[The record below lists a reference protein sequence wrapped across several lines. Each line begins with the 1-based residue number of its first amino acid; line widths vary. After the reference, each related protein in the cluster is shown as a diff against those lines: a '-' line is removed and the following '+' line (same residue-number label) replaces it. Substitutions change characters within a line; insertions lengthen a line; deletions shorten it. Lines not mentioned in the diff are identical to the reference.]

1 MAHSYR
7 QGIFR
12 PRNKEKYKGNVT
24 NIYYRSGWELKYMVY
39 LDKHPDVLKWSSEEI
54 VVPYISPIDGRMHR
68 YFPDFIVWLRTP
80 NGYKTVMIE
89 VKPKTQTKEPK
100 IQKRVT
106 ESYVRKVMTYGVNQ
120 AKWKAAEEFCK
131 DKGWEFTIM
140 TEDELFK

>member
-7 QGIFR
+7 QGVFR

-24 NIYYRSGWELKYMVY
+24 NIIYRSGWELKYMVY
-39 LDKHPDVLKWSSEEI
+39 LDKHPDVLKWSSEEL
-54 VVPYISPIDGRMHR
+54 VVPYISPVDGRMHR

-80 NGYKTVMIE
+80 NGPKTLMIE
-89 VKPKTQTKEPK
+89 VKPKTQTQEPK
-100 IQKRVT
+100 IQKRIT
-106 ESYVRKVMTYGVNQ
+106 ESYVRKVMTSGVNQ